1 MKLAFCA
8 GVNSAA
14 QYVRYAQSITLNIEL
29 QPDSGNGGLIYP
41 PYLSIYY
48 SWVSK
53 ADINSSTTVRISFIV
68 LTASVRRRIL
78 EAGCAFW

>member
-1 MKLAFCA
+1 MELFKWNFRFACA
-8 GVNSAA
+8 GANSAA

-48 SWVSK
+48 NWVSK
-53 ADINSSTTVRISFIV
+53 ADINSSTTVSFWLHKKI
-68 LTASVRRRIL
+68 ASEHWFVTL
-78 EAGCAFW
+78 